1 MTYLLQIVEANH
13 DENEFYTLG
22 GAGFR
27 TEAERTANLTT
38 IPVCDH
44 NCDDDNRCYFLDV
57 LDPADDFSVLEE
69 LEISED
75 TAKTLLG
82 VSDLEPVR
90 NQERELLAAEI
101 AAHAS
106 KVSA

>member
-1 MTYLLQIVEANH
+1 MAHLLQIVEANH

-27 TEAERTANLTT
+27 TEAERTANLAT

-44 NCDDDNRCYFLDV
+44 NCADDNRCYFLDV

-69 LEISED
+69 REISES
-75 TAKTLLG
+75 TVKTLLG
-82 VSDLEPVR
+82 VTDLEPLR
-90 NQERELLAAEI
+90 RQERELLDAEI
-101 AAHAS
+101 AAHRESVTA
-106 KVSA
+106 